1 MKDRRLANKR
11 ARPRARAQS
20 RYLKLKRE
28 RERQREQ
35 ELARERDKRDRG
47 REQRA
52 GKRADGYP
60 TFPFPPQHTGPA
72 QCKSLSKAPTPLLP
86 PSSLLPLFS
95 PSVPPSLRPY
105 LSLPARSAIGRCRG
119 KISALLI
126 RRPLLRCPARPVR
139 SRVAP
144 ERLGRVQLGSK
155 RRARRAA
162 GPCSPSGPPP
172 LPSSPPHTCV
182 PHPGQPGI
190 RGPDSEIEI

>member
-1 MKDRRLANKR
+1 MDTRLSLVLHSSPAPPPLQLR
-11 ARPRARAQS
+11 IPLQS
-20 RYLKLKRE
+20 SSS
-28 RERQREQ
+28 
-35 ELARERDKRDRG
+35 
-47 REQRA
+47 
-52 GKRADGYP
+52 
-60 TFPFPPQHTGPA
+60 PPPSPLPA
-72 QCKSLSKAPTPLLP
+72 SPLL
-86 PSSLLPLFS
+86 SLR
-95 PSVPPSLRPY
+95 PSVPTSPRPY

-126 RRPLLRCPARPVR
+126 RRPLLRCPARPCR

-182 PHPGQPGI
+182 PHPEQPGI
-190 RGPDSEIEI
+190 RGPDSEIEILPS